1 MLCFMPHEHCDHA
14 PTHVSKKDT
23 KKLYAIAGINAALAV
38 FAFGMARHT
47 GVGALDVESAHDV
60 NDTII
65 ATTRAESARRNVEH
79 TSWYGVFRKTSYV
92 AIAAFGAYAAVRSG
106 VALLQVA
113 PSLKPLNS
121 SKEELFSSAVVAI
134 GNQSTYAIART
145 LESQTFTTQDAERH
159 AKTDRNASVMLAAG
173 IAVGSVV
180 PFVTELTG
188 VVAGTYTAV
197 HMGKHVQHIH

>member
-1 MLCFMPHEHCDHA
+1 MPHEHCDHA
-14 PTHVSKKDT
+14 PAHVSKKDT

-47 GVGALDVESAHDV
+47 GVGALDVESTHDV

-79 TSWYGVFRKTSYV
+79 SSWYRLFRKTSYV
-92 AIAAFGAYAAVRSG
+92 AIASFGAYAAVRSG
-106 VALLQVA
+106 VELLQVS
-113 PSLKPLNS
+113 PSLKSFSS
-121 SKEELFSSAVVAI
+121 SKEELFSAAVVAV
-134 GNQSTYAIART
+134 GNQSTYTIAHT